1 MSLGS
6 LLCPLRITCMK
17 RTLQVAGSIVGVLL
31 LGTALF
37 FLWASSGRLSED
49 ELAQTKTY
57 PAAPASP
64 ERDTFTVTTYN
75 LGYLSGMT
83 NNEPVVRPDSL
94 FHANMEQAVGLLRQM
109 DPDIIGFQE
118 IDFGGARSAHVHQL
132 DTIAT
137 RLGYAGAAQAVNWD
151 EQYLP
156 FPYGWPAVHFGRV
169 LSGQALLSRY
179 PIREQVRTELIRPPQ
194 PFFRDAFY
202 LSHLAQMAVVDLG
215 GTPLIV
221 INVHLEAFDTATRE
235 EQARTVNNLYRL
247 LARQEIPIL
256 LLGDV
261 NSVMPAALPG
271 MVPEQRRRFADDE
284 TMELLLEGTDLTPA
298 ISEEAYE
305 TDPAPNTFPA
315 ANPTRKLDHIF
326 YRSRFITPVDTEIRC
341 GAPQPPSDHCA
352 VALSF
357 TLSPPEAQ
365 ADEAMSVETLPPLDS
380 LLSR

>member
-1 MSLGS
+1 
-6 LLCPLRITCMK
+6 MK

-31 LGTALF
+31 LSTALF

-57 PAAPASP
+57 AASPASTD
-64 ERDTFTVTTYN
+64 RDTFTVATYN

-109 DPDIIGFQE
+109 DPDVIGFQE

-137 RLGYAGAAQAVNWD
+137 RLGYTSAAQAVNWD
-151 EQYLP
+151 ERYLP

-179 PIREQVRTELIRPPQ
+179 PIREQVRTELVRPPQ

-215 GTPLIV
+215 GTPVIV

-235 EQARTVNNLYRL
+235 EQARTVNDLYRR
-247 LARQEIPIL
+247 LARQEVPIL

-298 ISEEAYE
+298 ISEDAYE
-305 TDPAPNTFPA
+305 TEGEAPNTFPA
-315 ANPTRKLDHIF
+315 ANPNRKLDHIF
-326 YRSRFITPVDTEIRC
+326 YRPRFITPVDTEIRC

-352 VALSF
+352 LSLSF
-357 TLSPPEAQ
+357 TLSEPAPNTLPSTEA
-365 ADEAMSVETLPPLDS
+365 LPPLDS